1 MPKIRDTEVTLDNV
15 ESALCIARATCLTP
29 CATSVISAAGKAL
42 NGALR
47 ELRKAL
53 ELLPQVERDLLN
65 SATVGLE
72 AAVARTK
79 A

>member
-1 MPKIRDTEVTLDNV
+1 MRDGVGVREIEQRVADYKSSTRVGKKRGRK
-15 ESALCIARATCLTP
+15 A
-29 CATSVISAAGKAL
+29 ISAAGKAL

-53 ELLPQVERDLLN
+53 ELLPQAEQDLLK
-65 SATVGLE
+65 SAAVGLE
-72 AAVARTK
+72 AALARTK